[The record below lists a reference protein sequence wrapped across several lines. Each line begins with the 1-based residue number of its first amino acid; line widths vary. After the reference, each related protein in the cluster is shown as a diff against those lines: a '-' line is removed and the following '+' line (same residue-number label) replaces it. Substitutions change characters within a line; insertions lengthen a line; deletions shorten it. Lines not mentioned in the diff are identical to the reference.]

1 MNDQEIMQLYHG
13 WDKEM
18 VKSITRYVHKFHIPW
33 STYAPQVP
41 ELVDHCVKINT
52 TLDDLPDNDE
62 FYKKYVNENYLY

>member
-1 MNDQEIMQLYHG
+1 MTDQEIMQLYYG

-18 VKSITRYVHKFHIPW
+18 VKSITKYVQKFHIPW

-52 TLDDLPDNDE
+52 PLDDLPDDDK
-62 FYKKYVNENYLY
+62 FYKKYIDTNDIY